1 MILIPDN
8 ILTQYDAILLKRSV
22 PATCHASYKKWLRY
36 YLDFCGKY
44 MVPDSK
50 SDRVRLFIDKL
61 WDKKQT
67 PEQQKQAAHA
77 VKVVKKGTQPIYIIK
92 YGYIHVE
99 IGKALRL
106 RYCTI
111 SKMVNGN
118 NLQSK
123 S

>member
-77 VKVVKKGTQPIYIIK
+77 GKRGRNPFIRPYDNNQLILRTNIYK
-92 YGYIHVE
+92 
-99 IGKALRL
+99 
-106 RYCTI
+106 
-111 SKMVNGN
+111 
-118 NLQSK
+118 
-123 S
+123 

>member
-77 VKVVKKGTQPIYIIK
+77 VKVGEKGDATHLYHQIWLYTC
-92 YGYIHVE
+92 GDWESVE
-99 IGKALRL
+99 TALL
-106 RYCTI
+106 YN
-111 SKMVNGN
+111 KQDGEW
-118 NLQSK
+118 K
-123 S
+123 